1 VTPNNT
7 PSAEMFL
14 QQQEVLPSEALF
26 LDYAHYLLDLAGIT
40 QLPVRLDLVRAQLN
54 LKRHA
59 GPLSVNR
66 GFLHDGKVIF
76 INSDDPDTVQR
87 FTEAHEIMETLVK
100 ALRPNI
106 PSHQRM
112 KFDQDK
118 ESWCE
123 RGAAEL
129 LMPSNLFFPIIQK
142 EGISLKVA
150 RQMAS
155 LCQTSLTAAVRRML
169 DSDLAACIFAILQ
182 EGYKKHQLVPSQTGQ
197 ESLWGKPS
205 DWDPPAELR
214 VWKHWKSPQVKNG
227 LVRNESFSRE
237 SVAYRVFQAGSAGEV
252 LVDQEYLDLARIKGT
267 VHSEAMLIKINGAP
281 AVMTLIHL

>member
-1 VTPNNT
+1 MTPNNT

-14 QQQEVLPSEALF
+14 QQQEGLPSEALF

-87 FTEAHEIMETLVK
+87 FTEAHEIMETLVT

-106 PSHQRM
+106 PSDQRM
-112 KFDQDK
+112 KFNQDK

-150 RQMAS
+150 RQIA
-155 LCQTSLTAAVRRML
+155 
-169 DSDLAACIFAILQ
+169 
-182 EGYKKHQLVPSQTGQ
+182 
-197 ESLWGKPS
+197 KP
-205 DWDPPAELR
+205 L
-214 VWKHWKSPQVKNG
+214 
-227 LVRNESFSRE
+227 
-237 SVAYRVFQAGSAGEV
+237 
-252 LVDQEYLDLARIKGT
+252 
-267 VHSEAMLIKINGAP
+267 
-281 AVMTLIHL
+281 